1 MDDNKDDLAGQVEAL
16 IRQAGA
22 GCPFG
27 PPFFAGQLGALV
39 RERCPTPEEGLPNVQ
54 VFLNSGEQ
62 LNLCHVIGFAPL
74 WVGLAVFENDSDS
87 MRTELVP
94 YESIMRVTIGP
105 PKARG
110 TRVGF
115 DHSHAPAPIAAAAMT
130 PEQALRAAAAHGED
144 P

>member
-87 MRTELVP
+87 MRTELVSRSTP
-94 YESIMRVTIGP
+94 RRRPRSPPPAALAPRAGRPDRVRLP
-105 PKARG
+105 
-110 TRVGF
+110 
-115 DHSHAPAPIAAAAMT
+115 SPAAT
-130 PEQALRAAAAHGED
+130 V
-144 P
+144 